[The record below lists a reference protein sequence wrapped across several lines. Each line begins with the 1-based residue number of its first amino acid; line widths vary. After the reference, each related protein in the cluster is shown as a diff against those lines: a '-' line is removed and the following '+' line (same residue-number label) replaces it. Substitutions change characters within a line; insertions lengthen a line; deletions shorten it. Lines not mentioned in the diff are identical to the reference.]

1 MAREELAPGVVG
13 GLLVSYR
20 LEGRLKD
27 ASSIGGGT
35 TSGCGSLGMEP
46 WTKVSLGALKRLDGD
61 EDLAPRI
68 FAMAILDKVV
78 RGAHAALAQM
88 GVRWKG
94 ALVWLLFGT

>member
-1 MAREELAPGVVG
+1 MGAP
-13 GLLVSYR
+13 ST
-20 LEGRLKD
+20 
-27 ASSIGGGT
+27 GGGT
-35 TSGCGSLGMEP
+35 TSGRGGSGVEP
-46 WTKVSLGALKRLDGD
+46 WIGVSLGTLRRLDGD